1 MPIMLGL
8 PSSFL
13 LGGDIN
19 TFGCV
24 ISWYLVFHSPSDFFY
39 QKVCSFLPFQIF
51 YISGAQLFR
60 ATGIYG
66 FVDKALTVGM
76 KPCEYY
82 PTPVLG
88 PILTASLLSN
98 VGPIFRLGYKDWFK
112 VRENKYQ
119 TSLQGT
125 SPQLTPLH
133 FPPLPPLPPLVP
145 EWSPLKLPILLRAFI
160 ILPHLH
166 QRSHRFPRKV
176 PPLNPNLNP
185 YPLHH
190 NLHL

>member
-19 TFGCV
+19 TLGCV

-112 VRENKYQ
+112 VRENDTKP
-119 TSLQGT
+119 T
-125 SPQLTPLH
+125 SPHHTSHPL
-133 FPPLPPLPPLVP
+133 PSPLPPLPPLVP
-145 EWSPLKLPILLRAFI
+145 EWSPL
-160 ILPHLH
+160 
-166 QRSHRFPRKV
+166 
-176 PPLNPNLNP
+176 
-185 YPLHH
+185 
-190 NLHL
+190 